1 MPTEKRRSCTGEDP
15 GQRHRRVEERKHLC
29 PLEFYRLESAPSL
42 CCSGW
47 WAEVSFPVC
56 PPWSDK
62 RFLLPPGKPAS
73 ASLLPSGAYTPK
85 SNPLLGRVPP
95 TSSVFSNYPGF
106 HKMDAQLDLL
116 SGRKAYAQARGE
128 NRRDSQKCAWKSL
141 CVLREPELSA
151 GPSHRKAGANG
162 KALCALHPMSSPAG
176 DRRGPRPDT
185 LDVEEAPASR
195 ITCAYSRHPFIM

>member
-1 MPTEKRRSCTGEDP
+1 M
-15 GQRHRRVEERKHLC
+15 
-29 PLEFYRLESAPSL
+29 
-42 CCSGW
+42 
-47 WAEVSFPVC
+47 SFPAC

-73 ASLLPSGAYTPK
+73 ASLLPSGASPK

-116 SGRKAYAQARGE
+116 PGRKAYAQAGGE
-128 NRRDSQKCAWKSL
+128 NRSNSQKCAWKSL
-141 CVLREPELSA
+141 FVLRQPELSA

-162 KALCALHPMSSPAG
+162 KALCALHPMSSPTG
-176 DRRGPRPDT
+176 DRRGPRSDT
-185 LDVEEAPASR
+185 VDVDEAQALR
-195 ITCAYSRHPFIM
+195 ITCACSHHPFIM